1 MEPRLYMYSTLWVVA
16 TAYEWTSI
24 TSPQLLMFFCA
35 KLLFYCTQLRFAQ
48 LSNKVYDDDDVMNV
62 LFSLTGSKEFVLLCK
77 NYSVV
82 HDSASWTIS
91 RLGVAC
97 MSFNQFLDWS
107 FASFLANVN
116 SRSLY
121 AIARPSVVC
130 RLSVVCN
137 ARAPYSGGSNYWL
150 YFYGIRY
157 PGHLLTS
164 TDNFT
169 EIVPGESIRRR
180 S

>member
-91 RLGVAC
+91 R
-97 MSFNQFLDWS
+97 
-107 FASFLANVN
+107 
-116 SRSLY
+116 
-121 AIARPSVVC
+121 
-130 RLSVVCN
+130 
-137 ARAPYSGGSNYWL
+137 
-150 YFYGIRY
+150 
-157 PGHLLTS
+157 
-164 TDNFT
+164 
-169 EIVPGESIRRR
+169 
-180 S
+180 